1 MSKTH
6 WNTVRVNDLH
16 DSVVKELI
24 DHSYNSIYSLTKKIR
39 EEMSK
44 L

>member
-6 WNTVRVNDLH
+6 WNTVRVNNDLH

-24 DHSYNSIYSLTKKIR
+24 DHSLVFSLTKKIR
-39 EEMSK
+39 EMSK